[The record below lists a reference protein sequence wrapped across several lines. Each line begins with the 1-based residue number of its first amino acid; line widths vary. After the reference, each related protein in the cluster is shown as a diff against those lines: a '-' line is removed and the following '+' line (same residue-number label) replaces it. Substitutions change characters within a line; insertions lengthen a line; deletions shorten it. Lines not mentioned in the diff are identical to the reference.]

1 LSDLAQRLNDSLAD
15 RYRIERPLGRGG
27 MATVFLAEDLKH
39 HRRVAIKVL
48 DPEIAAAIGPERF
61 LREIAIA
68 ARLTHP
74 HILPLHDSGVADDL
88 LFYVMPYVE
97 GETLR
102 DRLVREKQ
110 FPVDDALRIAREV
123 ADALGYA
130 HAHGLVHR
138 DVKPANILL
147 ESGHAVLA
155 DFGIAR
161 GTSTAGGEELTATGI
176 AVGTPAYMS
185 PEQAAGGGAQDG
197 RSDLYSLGCV
207 LYEMLAG
214 QPPFTGPTAESLT
227 HQHMNVNPR
236 PVTELRPAVPAGVAA
251 ALQRALAKTPADR
264 FDLAARFTEALEMR
278 TPATVDATAP
288 TVATARTRHR
298 ARRGALAAAVL
309 LALMAVG
316 AWLRWG
322 PPGAS
327 APPASKD
334 WILVAEFDGPPEDS
348 TLAVAARSLVSAA
361 LDQSEIVAT
370 VPRDHIQVALERAG
384 KPLTT
389 RVNADV
395 AHELA
400 YRSAVRAVLEGE
412 IQRIGA
418 GYSVVL
424 RAVDAESLKVI
435 VSERGTAATEDAL
448 IPTLGRMAERLRRD
462 LGERRNALAATR
474 PMADIATPSLD
485 AYRLWLQGERL
496 RQAVDWDGAISL
508 YREALRLD
516 SGFASAW
523 TSIGRAQASSGRRD
537 SALASYDRA
546 IREPGR
552 LTLGQRLEAEALR
565 AVATGDWDAN
575 LAATS
580 RWTQLQPDD
589 PEALNRRGA
598 ALADAGRYEE
608 ALLSYDEGICRS
620 PFGPTSNLL
629 ANKVHC
635 LLDMGRVD
643 DARKLVPLT
652 GGYGPA
658 RRVMAELAACDWP
671 RAESLATAQLQAP
684 AGTNTVSPAVST
696 LHLGTALAGRGA
708 LRASAEA
715 MAQAARAAEG
725 NSPLMGE
732 LADRALLYLSSETR
746 GAIRPPTPPRASA
759 NSAAALVTRG
769 LLAATAGDAATAR
782 DLLDEVRRRPVTE
795 QRALGVAP
803 QLLEARIASAT
814 GHWPE
819 VVRVLEP
826 VARHRAELGWFGP
839 GIYSTNMQEV
849 RALLADA
856 HQHLAAPDS
865 AAAWLERA
873 AEAPEMWYWG
883 GISRSFAHLRLARLY
898 ASMGRTTDAERH
910 LVVLERWW
918 DRPDDIARK
927 MLDEARTTVRG
938 SRGMATQGMPRH

>member
-1 LSDLAQRLNDSLAD
+1 LSDFSQRLNDSLAD

-74 HILPLHDSGVADDL
+74 HILPLHDSGVAAGL

-97 GETLR
+97 GETLG
-102 DRLVREKQ
+102 DRIAREKQ
-110 FPVDDALRIAREV
+110 LPVDDALRIAREV

-138 DVKPANILL
+138 DIKPGNILL

-161 GTSTAGGEELTATGI
+161 GGSTAGGEKLTATGI

-185 PEQAAGGGAQDG
+185 PEQAAGGSALDG

-227 HQHMNVNPR
+227 HQHLNVNPR
-236 PVTELRPAVPAGVAA
+236 PVTELRPAVPMAVAA
-251 ALQRALAKTPADR
+251 ALQRVLAKTPADR
-264 FDLAARFTEALEMR
+264 FDLAPRFAEALEVR
-278 TPATVDATAP
+278 APATVSTTPP
-288 TVATARTRHR
+288 TPAIARQRPPLR
-298 ARRGALAAAVL
+298 WGALAAAAL
-309 LALMAVG
+309 LALVAVG

-322 PPGAS
+322 PPGGG
-327 APPASKD
+327 APPATKD

-370 VPRDHIQVALERAG
+370 VPRDQIQVALERAG

-389 RVNADV
+389 RVDADV

-412 IQRIGA
+412 IQRIGT

-435 VSERGTAATEDAL
+435 VSERGTAANENAL
-448 IPTLGRMAERLRRD
+448 IPTLGRMAEKLRRE
-462 LGERRNALAATR
+462 LGERKRALAATR

-516 SGFASAW
+516 PGFASAW

-546 IREPGR
+546 IRQPGR

-565 AVATGDWDAN
+565 AVVTGEWEAN

-580 RWTQLQPDD
+580 RWAELQPDN
-589 PEALNRRGA
+589 PEAFNRRGA

-608 ALLSYDEGICRS
+608 ALASYDEGIRRS
-620 PFGPTSNLL
+620 PFGPTANLL
-629 ANKVHC
+629 TNRVHC

-643 DARKLVPLT
+643 EARKLAPLT

-684 AGTNTVSPAVST
+684 AGTNAVSPAVSA

-715 MAQAARAAEG
+715 MAQAARSAEG

-732 LADRALLYLSSETR
+732 LADRALLYLSLETH
-746 GAIRPPTPPRASA
+746 GAIRPPPPPRASA
-759 NSAAALVTRG
+759 NSATALLTRG
-769 LLAATAGDAATAR
+769 LLAAAAGDPATAR
-782 DLLDEVRRRPVTE
+782 GLLDELRRRPEAE
-795 QRALGVAP
+795 QRSLGQAP
-803 QLLEARIASAT
+803 QLLEARIAAAA
-814 GHWPE
+814 GRWPE

-826 VARHRAELGWFGP
+826 VARLRAELGWFGP
-839 GIYSTNMQEV
+839 GIYSTNLQEA
-849 RALLADA
+849 RGLFADA
-856 HQHLAAPDS
+856 FQHLGARDS
-865 AAAWLERA
+865 AATWLERA
-873 AEAPEMWYWG
+873 ANAPELWYWG
-883 GISRSFAHLRLARLY
+883 GISRSFAHLHLARLY
-898 ASMGRTTDAERH
+898 AGMGRTTDAERH
-910 LVVLERWW
+910 LAVLERWW
-918 DRPDDIARK
+918 DRPDDIARGL
-927 MLDEARTTVRG
+927 LDEARTAVRG
-938 SRGMATQGMPRH
+938 ARGTAARGAPKR

>member
-15 RYRIERPLGRGG
+15 RYRIEHPLGRGG

-48 DPEIAAAIGPERF
+48 DPEVAAAVGPERF
-61 LREIAIA
+61 LREIATV

-74 HILPLHDSGVADDL
+74 HILPLHDSGVAAGL

-102 DRLVREKQ
+102 DRIAREKQ
-110 FPVDDALRIAREV
+110 LPVDDALRIAREV

-138 DVKPANILL
+138 DVKPGNILL

-155 DFGIAR
+155 DFGIAL
-161 GTSTAGGEELTATGI
+161 GASSAGGEKLTATGI

-185 PEQAAGGGAQDG
+185 PEQAAGGGALDG

-227 HQHMNVNPR
+227 HQHLNVKPR
-236 PVTELRPAVPAGVAA
+236 PVTELRPAVPACVAA
-251 ALQRALAKTPADR
+251 TLQRALAKTPADR
-264 FDLAARFTEALEMR
+264 FDLATRFAEALEVR
-278 TPATVDATAP
+278 EPASVSTTTPTFAI
-288 TVATARTRHR
+288 ARERHR
-298 ARRGALAAAVL
+298 LRWGALAAAAL
-309 LALMAVG
+309 LALVAVG

-322 PPGAS
+322 PPGGGAS
-327 APPASKD
+327 PAKKN

-370 VPRDHIQVALERAG
+370 VPRDQIQVALERAG

-474 PMADIATPSLD
+474 PMTDIATPSLD
-485 AYRLWLQGERL
+485 AYRLWLQGECL

-508 YREALRLD
+508 FREALRLD
-516 SGFASAW
+516 PGFASAW
-523 TSIGRAQASSGRRD
+523 VGIGIAQAGNGRRD

-546 IREPGR
+546 IGQPGR
-552 LTLGQRLEAEALR
+552 LTLAQRLEAEARR
-565 AVATGDWDAN
+565 AIATGEWEAN

-580 RWTQLQPDD
+580 RWARLQPDD
-589 PEALNRRGA
+589 PEALNRYGA

-608 ALLSYDEGICRS
+608 ALTSYDEAIRRS
-620 PFGPTSNLL
+620 PFGPIPNLL

-643 DARKLVPLT
+643 EARKLAPRS

-658 RRVMAELAACDWP
+658 RQAMAELAACDWAA
-671 RAESLATAQLQAP
+671 AESLATAELQAP
-684 AGTNTVSPAVST
+684 ASTNAVTPAVSA
-696 LHLGTALAGRGA
+696 LHQAIALAGRGA
-708 LRASAEA
+708 LRASAES
-715 MAQAARAAEG
+715 MVRAARTAEAS
-725 NSPLMGE
+725 SPLMGE
-732 LADRALLYLSSETR
+732 LADRALLYLSSETH

-759 NSAAALVTRG
+759 HSAAALVTRG
-769 LLAATAGDAATAR
+769 LSAAVAGDAATAR
-782 DLLDEVRRRPVTE
+782 RLLDELRRQPAPE
-795 QRALGVAP
+795 QRSLGMAP
-803 QLLEARIASAT
+803 QLLAARIAAAA
-814 GHWPE
+814 GRWPE
-819 VVRVLEP
+819 VVRVLRP
-826 VARHRAELGWFGP
+826 VAELRAELGWFGP
-839 GIYSTNMQEV
+839 GTYSTNLQEV
-849 RALLADA
+849 RGLLAEA
-856 HQHLAAPDS
+856 FQQLGARDS

-873 AEAPEMWYWG
+873 ANAPETWYWG
-883 GISRSFAHLRLARLY
+883 GISRSFAHLRLARIY
-898 ASMGRTTDAERH
+898 AGMGRIADAEHH
-910 LVVLERWW
+910 LAVLERWW
-918 DRPDDIARK
+918 DRPDDIARRL
-927 MLDEARTTVRG
+927 LDEARAAVRS
-938 SRGMATQGMPRH
+938 SRGMATQGTPRH